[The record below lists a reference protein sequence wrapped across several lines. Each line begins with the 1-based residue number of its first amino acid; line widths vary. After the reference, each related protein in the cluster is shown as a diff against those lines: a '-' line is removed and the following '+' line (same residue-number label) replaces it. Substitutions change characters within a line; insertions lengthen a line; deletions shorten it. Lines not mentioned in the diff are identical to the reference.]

1 MPNNQKMPSKPHRRL
16 KIFLLALILIQSMS
30 SFKNEIREDTFLL
43 ARYSSDDLPLK
54 RNLNELTFSG
64 SGYELGFEHG
74 SKLKVQIA
82 EIVKKWKEN
91 TTENLKRDA
100 DEVLKEF
107 MAYGQFTAA
116 IKQWTPDLYDEIKGI
131 SDGSGQD
138 LEHIM
143 VLNLLDEFWVY
154 VDDPK
159 NHHCSDMGVPA
170 QNGRPAF
177 VAQNMDIEGYTDG
190 FQTLVRLERTSDRP
204 EQLLVTHPGLIVLN
218 GMNEE
223 GVGVVVNT
231 IMQLKAS
238 ANGLPVAFVI
248 RKILSLTNKTD
259 ILNFIQTVP
268 HASGQNYIIG
278 IGPEVFDFEASAGKV
293 VRFNPENG
301 NGTVYHT
308 NHPVVNDNVK
318 PWHEAYNP
326 QTIDGGLAAMSNSYI
341 RFNSLVNGIKTA
353 DDIPAETLMKVL
365 RSKDDPSNPVCRN
378 WNEKRG
384 FTFASMIMS
393 LGENPFLLV
402 TAGPPDK
409 SEYRQINFS
418 RTKK

>member
-1 MPNNQKMPSKPHRRL
+1 MPNNQKIQPYRFKV
-16 KIFLLALILIQSMS
+16 FLLALILMQSMS
-30 SFKNEIREDTFLL
+30 SFKNEIPEDTFRPDRNS
-43 ARYSSDDLPLK
+43 ADELPLK

-74 SKLKVQIA
+74 STLKDQIA
-82 EIVKKWKEN
+82 EMVKKWKAN

-116 IKQWTPDLYDEIKGI
+116 IKQWTPELYDEIKGI

-154 VDDPK
+154 LDDPQ

-170 QNGRPAF
+170 RNGNPTF

-190 FQTLVRLERTSDRP
+190 FQTVVRLERTSDRP
-204 EQLLVTHPGLIVLN
+204 EQLLLTHPGLIVLN
-218 GMNEE
+218 GMNEA

-238 ANGLPVAFVI
+238 ATGLPVAFVI

-259 ILNFIQTVP
+259 ILDFIQTVP

-293 VRFNPENG
+293 VRYDPENA

-308 NHPVVNDNVK
+308 NHPVVNDHVK
-318 PWHEAYNP
+318 QWYEAYHP

-341 RFNSLVNGIKTA
+341 RFNSLVKGIKTA
-353 DDIPAETLMKVL
+353 EDIKAETLMKVL
-365 RSKDDPSNPVCRN
+365 RSKDDPNNPVCRN

-384 FTFASMIMS
+384 FTFASTIMT
-393 LGENPFLLV
+393 LGEDPFLLV
-402 TAGPPDK
+402 TAGPPDE
-409 SEYRQINFS
+409 SEYLQINFS
-418 RTKK
+418 RAKK